1 MHNAPSVSFP
11 VGRCAFLRTLY
22 IILTLLTS
30 AVLLSWTLVQ
40 PWHIGMGFALCLGV
54 LCAGW
59 GWRDSQWQGVLH
71 WTGQQWQ
78 LEDASDRV
86 TGALA
91 VGTPQVCLDAQSIL
105 LLRLTPLSGAT
116 AAKRWLWCQRR
127 NATPQWQDVRRAVYA
142 AQTSSRRDQT

>member
-11 VGRCAFLRTLY
+11 VGRCAFLRVLY
-22 IILTLLTS
+22 IILTLFTS

-40 PWHIGMGFALCLGV
+40 SWHIGMGFALCLGV
-54 LCAGW
+54 LCAWW
-59 GWRDSQWQGVLH
+59 GWRDIQWQGVLH

-78 LEDASDRV
+78 LE
-86 TGALA
+86 GAPTRDNTTLA
-91 VGTPQVCLDAQSIL
+91 VAAPQVCLDAQSIL

-116 AAKRWLWCQRR
+116 EAKRWLWCQRR
-127 NATPQWQDVRRAVYA
+127 SAAPQWQDFRRAVYA